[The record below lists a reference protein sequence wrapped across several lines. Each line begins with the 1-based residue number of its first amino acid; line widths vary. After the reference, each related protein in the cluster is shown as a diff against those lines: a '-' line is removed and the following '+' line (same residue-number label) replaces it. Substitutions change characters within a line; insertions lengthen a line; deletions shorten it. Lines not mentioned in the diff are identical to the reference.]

1 MINNLFL
8 HINYRSCFYTNKN
21 QNEKDRV
28 ITKQI
33 SFFQKQKLFDIT
45 LNMKKNF
52 LLSEVISDFV
62 IEIRKKNNSKVIL
75 CPFHKEKTASFF
87 FDDSKGIYKCF
98 GCGISGNTISFIK
111 KMKEINNIE
120 QEKYKKILKN
130 GSDSDRKIRNTNY
143 QRNDDKRLFSNLI
156 SLKILLCIQ
165 IAWGFY
171 IKKSKTKSVL
181 KNTIELRGMSS
192 FVEKIFGI
200 GYSLGSSNDLV
211 VYFKKFGLSHKEM
224 VETGLVIKKRNLFG
238 KKEIFY
244 HDIFQSRLI
253 IPIKNHYNVVIG
265 FGGRLVKNSKQPKYI
280 NSSDSNFFKKNRLLF
295 QNYVISQ
302 SLLKKTKIKL
312 ITEGY
317 LDCVSLF
324 QNGVRNS
331 TSSLGTSVNYFQVKL
346 TSFFSSNKH
355 VVFCFDSDTPGKLA
369 FSNFFS
375 NNSEFIFEDDLYVGS
390 LDYSS
395 SLNEKDPDEIV
406 YYKGSSYFV
415 KNFLNNSL
423 PGLEITIVNIEQE
436 KTFSIKNFKQ
446 LLTKI
451 SIIFQKNF
459 FKRNNT
465 VFEKKLFLYLP
476 IKINKVI
483 LKNLSDIFPDYQKEK
498 KRFRVER
505 KDFEFEKEIGSKNYK
520 YLLYLALYFE
530 CFKEDFVQDL
540 GTDDMVFSGFTL
552 FKSQVKMNYS
562 IFKENPKIYKIYKKK
577 DFLENRFLVL
587 NPVHFI
593 SIHNQ
598 YFGTKRIGDE
608 IFNNNWNKEMDILIL
623 NLMNY
628 RNTNKNKILKLEFEK
643 LCFLRLIIK
652 YYHTKCNKINY
663 FTEAYDIINFYNSRI
678 RVIVRRL
685 YLEKNISLDK

>member
-1 MINNLFL
+1 MINHLFL
-8 HINYRSCFYTNKN
+8 HFNHRSFFYTNKN
-21 QNEKDRV
+21 QNEKDGV
-28 ITKQI
+28 ITKRI
-33 SFFQKQKLFDIT
+33 SFFQKDKLFDIA
-45 LNMKKNF
+45 LSMKKNF
-52 LLSEVISDFV
+52 LLSEVISDFG
-62 IEIRKKNNSKVIL
+62 IEVRKKNNSKVIL

-87 FDDSKGIYKCF
+87 FDDSKGIFKCF
-98 GCGISGNTISFIK
+98 GCGISGNTIGFIK

-120 QEKYKKILKN
+120 QKRYTKILKN
-130 GSDSDRKIRNTNY
+130 GFDSDKKIRNTTY
-143 QRNDDKRLFSNLI
+143 QRIDDKRLFSDLI

-165 IAWGFY
+165 IALGFY
-171 IKKSKTKSVL
+171 IQKSKTKSMS
-181 KNTIELRGMSS
+181 KNIIELRGMSS

-200 GYSLGSSNDLV
+200 GYSLGSSNELV
-211 VYFKKFGLSHKEM
+211 VYFKKFGLSYKEM
-224 VETGLVIKKRNLFG
+224 VETGLVIKKRNLFE

-244 HDIFQSRLI
+244 SDIFQSRLI

-295 QNYVISQ
+295 QNYIISQ
-302 SLLKKTKIKL
+302 SLLKKPRIKL

-324 QNGVRNS
+324 QNGIRSS

-346 TSFFSSNKH
+346 TSFFSTNKH
-355 VVFCFDSDTPGKLA
+355 VVFCFDSDSPGKLA

-375 NNSEFIFEDDLYVGS
+375 NNSEFIFDDDLYVSS

-423 PGLEITIVNIEQE
+423 PGLEIMNVNIEQE
-436 KTFSIKNFKQ
+436 NAFSIKNFKQ

-459 FKRNNT
+459 FKRNNII
-465 VFEKKLFLYLP
+465 FEKKLVLYLP
-476 IKINKVI
+476 LNFNKVI
-483 LKNLSDIFPDYQKEK
+483 IKNLPYIFPDYQKEK

-505 KDFEFEKEIGSKNYK
+505 KDFEFEKEMGSKNYK
-520 YLLYLALYFE
+520 YLLYLALHFE

-540 GTDDMVFSGFTL
+540 GTDSKVFSGFTL
-552 FKSQVKMNYS
+552 FKSQIKMNYS
-562 IFKENPKIYKIYKKK
+562 IFKENPGTYKIYKQK
-577 DFLENRFLVL
+577 DFLENKFLIL
-587 NPVHFI
+587 NPVYFI
-593 SIHNQ
+593 PIHNQ
-598 YFGTKRIGDE
+598 YFGAKRIGDA

-628 RNTNKNKILKLEFEK
+628 RNTNKNKIIKLEFEK
-643 LCFLRLIIK
+643 LCFLRLITKHYLI
-652 YYHTKCNKINY
+652 KCNKINH

-678 RVIVRRL
+678 REIVRIL
-685 YLEKNISLDK
+685 YLEKNISLNK